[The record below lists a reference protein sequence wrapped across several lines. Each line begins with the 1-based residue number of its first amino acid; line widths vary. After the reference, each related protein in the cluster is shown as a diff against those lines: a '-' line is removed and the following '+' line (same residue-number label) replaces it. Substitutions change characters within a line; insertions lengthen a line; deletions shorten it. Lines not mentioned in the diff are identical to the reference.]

1 MGVKMARPKKKHPGG
16 RPTVFTPATLEKLEA
31 AFSWG
36 CTDTEACVWA
46 DISVDALYAY
56 QRRNPDFI
64 KRKELLKETPTLKAR
79 QVINMAL
86 GQKDKQAAQWWLERK
101 RKEEFSTRSE
111 LVQPEPVKVFVTK
124 EEQDEAD
131 EQIDIVVKPR
141 VGK

>member
-1 MGVKMARPKKKHPGG
+1 MARPKKKHAGG
-16 RPTVFTPATLEKLEA
+16 RPTVMTKEVVAKLET

-36 CTDTEACVWA
+36 CTDGEACVWA
-46 DISVDALYAY
+46 GISQDALYDY
-56 QRRNPDFI
+56 QRKNPAFT

-79 QVINMAL
+79 QVINLAI

-124 EEQDEAD
+124 EEQAEAD
-131 EQIDIVVKPR
+131 DLIEIVVKPR
-141 VGK
+141 GSK

>member
-1 MGVKMARPKKKHPGG
+1 MARPKKKHPGG
-16 RPTVFTPATLEKLEA
+16 RPTVMTEEVVAKLET

-36 CTDTEACVWA
+36 CTDSEACVWA
-46 DISVDALYAY
+46 GISQDALYDY
-56 QRRNPDFI
+56 QRKNPAFT

-79 QVINMAL
+79 QVINLAI

-124 EEQDEAD
+124 EEQAEAD
-131 EQIDIVVKPR
+131 DLIEIVVKPR
-141 VGK
+141 GSK